1 MTVAEIWERTQQFNS
16 EMFQSMKDGATW
28 EEAEKEYNAKI
39 AALVTPEEYT
49 VSELAKCDI
58 YVDAAQIIYSVK
70 SAFPAISGKQI
81 AKWICSNAEE
91 HHEITVPN
99 KWANADGTI
108 NWPE

>member
-1 MTVAEIWERTQQFNS
+1 MTVAEIWEHEQRFNS
-16 EMFQSMKDGATW
+16 ELFQSMRDGKTW
-28 EEAEKEYNAKI
+28 QEADKEYGAKI

-58 YVDAAQIIYSVK
+58 YVDAAQIIYGVK

-81 AKWICSNAEE
+81 AKWICNNAEE

-99 KWANADGTI
+99 KWANPDGTI

>member
-28 EEAEKEYNAKI
+28 DEAEKEYNAKI

-58 YVDAAQIIYSVK
+58 YVDAALIIYSVK
-70 SAFPAISGKQI
+70 SAFPAVGDKQI
-81 AKWICSNAEE
+81 VKWICDNAEE

-99 KWANADGTI
+99 KWVNADGTI